1 MKGQRESL
9 ISSQAR
15 LCDRKVPFW
24 RGNKQRAVLE
34 EREVENKDNVF
45 KSTLTPAVCLFHRL
59 CLFYRKTLR
68 LLKGIRCVPL
78 GPLFRGQKQFGSSC
92 KQHQSIPKVYSRKHA
107 LQLVKKASSA
117 LVFIQ
122 VQTRICPST
131 WDCRTAGTLAL
142 VSELF
147 PSIS

>member
-78 GPLFRGQKQFGSSC
+78 GPLFTEVKNNLVPHVSSTKAFLRSTAESMLYNWSKKRVQPWFHTGTNQNLPFYLRLSHC
-92 KQHQSIPKVYSRKHA
+92 WHSCFSIWAFPKY
-107 LQLVKKASSA
+107 
-117 LVFIQ
+117 
-122 VQTRICPST
+122 
-131 WDCRTAGTLAL
+131 
-142 VSELF
+142 
-147 PSIS
+147 